1 MWRKYRRIAEV
12 LQAFV
17 VVGLPFLK
25 IDGRSAL
32 RFDISELKLYLFG
45 SVIWIKEFYLF
56 LLLVILFLLL
66 IAYVTTIYGR
76 IWCGWLCP
84 QTVLLDFSSD
94 ISRLFRVNP
103 YRRELIQKVVLLPLS
118 ALVSLTLIWYFVP
131 PEETI
136 KRLFVSKTITW
147 FFLVQWA
154 VIYAELAFLGR
165 RFCTSICPYSML
177 QSGLFDRDT
186 LVISFK
192 ERTDEHCMGCD
203 KCVRVCPVGIDIKK
217 GLRRECI
224 ACAECIDACISMTE
238 KRGIKPFIGYT
249 GRPWRLKNLILAL
262 VVSVFTIVFLIVFYL
277 RPEVEFVISRDPV
290 APVKEVNSYSYSIY
304 NNTSKEYIFRLTV
317 NEDFVIIGN
326 NTVRLEP
333 FGSVRGKVM
342 VRRIKDSQM
351 VRFTLSSKGL
361 KIQREAGFL

>member
-1 MWRKYRRIAEV
+1 M
-12 LQAFV
+12 
-17 VVGLPFLK
+17 
-25 IDGRSAL
+25 
-32 RFDISELKLYLFG
+32 
-45 SVIWIKEFYLF
+45 
-56 LLLVILFLLL
+56 
-66 IAYVTTIYGR
+66 
-76 IWCGWLCP
+76 
-84 QTVLLDFSSD
+84 
-94 ISRLFRVNP
+94 
-103 YRRELIQKVVLLPLS
+103 IQKVVLLPLS